1 MHMKRKGSSI
11 AAEIVAEW
19 RREEYFKKRIKQN
32 KCILDSKKQ
41 CNICKYREACED
53 NNSNTIE
60 NITKI

>member
-1 MHMKRKGSSI
+1 MKRKGSSI